1 MFGVGTFEIVLVLAI
16 ALIVLGPDRLPQAMG
31 TVGRWVRELRRLTGE
46 FRKEFDEEILMLQG
60 EVEMLRQEAE
70 LTRQELQEIQSDLVE
85 TIGGVQEDLEEA
97 GEDIRAEL
105 NMAEDIIQ
113 GSDPD
118 STAIATATPVSKGW
132 TRPDAT
138 DPSDAMYAAIQDTF
152 TTPNGRAATSPLPVV
167 PEPASTPPQVPTP
180 STPPQVPTPSTPAPA
195 ASIPPQVP
203 TPSAPAESALNLGA
217 RLDTMH
223 AEVADLAEAGA
234 EQSVQR
240 FAPQSG
246 QFGTLLEVVAT
257 ADEETLEKARAELK
271 RRAAADA
278 IKLAHLNGKGPAG
291 IALAWAAQRQSQVP
305 DGSIEVDTR
314 EEGRV
319 RIRMNV
325 CPYGLT
331 KGSEVRT
338 CKLSNVY
345 DEALAEQMGVVGK
358 YEQRL
363 TTMQPFC
370 EFVVQTLEKAAEV
383 PEDEW
388 MAMNV
393 MEPVATDPR
402 ALAGKPNGPTAAEE
416 VPADTD

>member
-46 FRKEFDEEILMLQG
+46 FRKEFDEEIQMLQG

-70 LTRQELQEIQSDLVE
+70 LTRQELQDIQADLVE
-85 TIGGVQEDLEEA
+85 TVGGVQTDLEEA
-97 GEDIRAEL
+97 GEDIKSEL
-105 NMAEDIIQ
+105 NLAEDIIQ
-113 GSDPD
+113 GAEGD
-118 STAIATATPVSKGW
+118 SSAIAMATPVSRDRA
-132 TRPDAT
+132 RPETA
-138 DPSDAMYAAIQDTF
+138 DPADAMYAAIQDTF
-152 TTPNGRAATSPLPVV
+152 TGSNGRVATSPLPVV
-167 PEPASTPPQVPTP
+167 PEPARTPPQIPTPSTPQQVPTP
-180 STPPQVPTPSTPAPA
+180 SS
-195 ASIPPQVP
+195 
-203 TPSAPAESALNLGA
+203 PAESVMNLGA
-217 RLDTMH
+217 QLDTLH
-223 AEVADLAEAGA
+223 AEVTDLAEAGA

-246 QFGTLLEVVAT
+246 QFGTLLEVLAT
-257 ADEETLEKARAELK
+257 ADEPTLEKARAELK

-305 DGSIEVDTR
+305 DGSIDVDTR

-319 RIRMNV
+319 RIRMHV

-345 DEALAEQMGVVGK
+345 DEALTEQMGVVGK

-370 EFVVQTLEKAAEV
+370 EFVVPTVEKAAGVE
-383 PEDEW
+383 EDDW

-393 MEPVATDPR
+393 MDGSIATDPR
-402 ALAGKPNGPTAAEE
+402 TLAGKPNGPAAAEE
-416 VPADTD
+416 VPADTE

>member
-60 EVEMLRQEAE
+60 EVDMLRQEAE
-70 LTRQELQEIQSDLVE
+70 LTRQELQDIQADLVE
-85 TIGGVQEDLEEA
+85 TVGGVQADLEEA
-97 GEDIRAEL
+97 GEDIKSEL

-113 GSDPD
+113 GADED
-118 STAIATATPVSKGW
+118 STAIAMPTPVSKDR
-132 TRPDAT
+132 TRPETA
-138 DPSDAMYAAIQDTF
+138 DPADAMYTAIQDAF
-152 TTPNGRAATSPLPVV
+152 TGVNGRVATSPLPVV
-167 PEPASTPPQVPTP
+167 PEPARTPPQVPTP
-180 STPPQVPTPSTPAPA
+180 STPPQVPTPSTPA
-195 ASIPPQVP
+195 
-203 TPSAPAESALNLGA
+203 ESVLNLGG
-217 RLDTMH
+217 RLDTLH
-223 AEVADLAEAGA
+223 AEVADLAEAGS

-246 QFGTLLEVVAT
+246 QFGALLEVVAT
-257 ADEETLEKARAELK
+257 ADEETLEKARAEIR

-278 IKLAHLNGKGPAG
+278 VKLAHLNGKGSAG

-305 DGSIEVDTR
+305 DGSIDVDTR

-345 DEALAEQMGVVGK
+345 DEALTEQMGVVGK

-370 EFVVQTLEKAAEV
+370 EFVVQTVEKAAEV

-388 MAMNV
+388 ATMNV
-393 MEPVATDPR
+393 MGGPIATDPR
-402 ALAGKPNGPTAAEE
+402 TLAGKPNGPAVTEE
-416 VPADTD
+416 VPADAE

>member
-1 MFGVGTFEIVLVLAI
+1 MFGVGMFEIVLVLAI

-46 FRKEFDEEILMLQG
+46 FRKEFDDEIQMLQG

-70 LTRQELQEIQSDLVE
+70 LTRQELLEIQSELVE
-85 TIGGVQEDLEEA
+85 TVGGVQADLEEA
-97 GEDIRAEL
+97 GDDIKSEL
-105 NMAEDIIQ
+105 NLAENVIQ
-113 GSDPD
+113 GVDEG
-118 STAIATATPVSKGW
+118 STAIATPTPVSKAS
-132 TRPDAT
+132 TRLAT
-138 DPSDAMYAAIQDTF
+138 ADPADAMYTAIQDAF
-152 TTPNGRAATSPLPVV
+152 TGANGRAATSPLPVV
-167 PEPASTPPQVPTP
+167 PEPA
-180 STPPQVPTPSTPAPA
+180 
-195 ASIPPQVP
+195 
-203 TPSAPAESALNLGA
+203 LNLGA
-217 RLDTMH
+217 RLDTLH

-257 ADEETLEKARAELK
+257 ADEPTLEKARAELK

-305 DGSIEVDTR
+305 DGSIDVDTR

-345 DEALAEQMGVVGK
+345 DEALTEQMGVVGR

-370 EFVVQTLEKAAEV
+370 EFVVQTVEKAAEV
-383 PEDEW
+383 QEDEW
-388 MAMNV
+388 TAMNV
-393 MEPVATDPR
+393 MGGAIATDPR
-402 ALAGKPNGPTAAEE
+402 TLAGKPNGPAVAEE
-416 VPADTD
+416 VPADTE